1 MPRRRCACSII
12 GLDFAFNLGQQKAWQ
27 IYVEPSLNYALNG
40 DGYQGVQ
47 YNIDRSAFRLIT
59 KGMGT
64 TDKLFEQVEFNRVA
78 TFNDVTKD

>member
-47 YNIDRSAFRLIT
+47 YNIDCSAFQGLR
-59 KGMGT
+59 
-64 TDKLFEQVEFNRVA
+64 FA
-78 TFNDVTKD
+78 